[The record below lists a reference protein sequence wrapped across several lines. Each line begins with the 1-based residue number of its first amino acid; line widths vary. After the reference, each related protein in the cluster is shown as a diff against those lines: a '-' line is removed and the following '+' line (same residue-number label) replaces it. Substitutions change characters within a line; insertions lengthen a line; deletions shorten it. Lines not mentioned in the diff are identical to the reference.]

1 MFLIR
6 SLHGRSVSMP
16 RRNKLISKVGG
27 EEKSNSLKH
36 LPSVVTKAINIPFCK
51 QHEYSMVKD
60 NKNMF
65 TDVNALTAINE
76 TISAMSTTKYK
87 Y

>member
-1 MFLIR
+1 
-6 SLHGRSVSMP
+6 
-16 RRNKLISKVGG
+16 
-27 EEKSNSLKH
+27 
-36 LPSVVTKAINIPFCK
+36 
-51 QHEYSMVKD
+51 MVKD

-87 Y
+87 F